1 VEGRASILGL
11 LGEPLVL
18 LGFESSHFLFLP
30 LLDSSFL
37 LNLVVGLTREEFI
50 ELLGRL
56 LGYPDCRL

>member
-1 VEGRASILGL
+1 LGL

-56 LGYPDCRL
+56 LGRPDSRL